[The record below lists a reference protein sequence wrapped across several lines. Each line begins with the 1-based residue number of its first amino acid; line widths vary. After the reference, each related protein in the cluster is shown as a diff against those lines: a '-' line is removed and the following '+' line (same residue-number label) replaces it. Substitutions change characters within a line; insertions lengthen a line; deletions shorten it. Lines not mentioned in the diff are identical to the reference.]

1 MGIGDAA
8 QPAPNAVQDFAYQAL
23 ESLSFDQ
30 LSGDVN
36 SLPMGRLGL
45 LLHIKGRHDPT
56 QAMET
61 RKLRVG
67 QPITPE
73 QFEELSDEQLL
84 RLLPRAYRDFFPGKD
99 ICTDG
104 HFYLHDG
111 TAWSFFK
118 AGFLD
123 E

>member
-1 MGIGDAA
+1 MCKLPIPIGVTHFHDWAA
-8 QPAPNAVQDFAYQAL
+8 GKTSVQNAVPRFT
-23 ESLSFDQ
+23 
-30 LSGDVN
+30 
-36 SLPMGRLGL
+36 
-45 LLHIKGRHDPT
+45 T

>member
-1 MGIGDAA
+1 MCNFHISIGVTYFDECSLG
-8 QPAPNAVQDFAYQAL
+8 QVSVQN
-23 ESLSFDQ
+23 E
-30 LSGDVN
+30 V
-36 SLPMGRLGL
+36 PRLT
-45 LLHIKGRHDPT
+45 T

-73 QFEELSDEQLL
+73 QFEQLNDEQLL
-84 RLLPRAYRDFFPGKD
+84 RLIPRAYRDFFPGKD

>member
-1 MGIGDAA
+1 MC
-8 QPAPNAVQDFAYQAL
+8 N
-23 ESLSFDQ
+23 
-30 LSGDVN
+30 
-36 SLPMGRLGL
+36 
-45 LLHIKGRHDPT
+45 LHISIGVTHFDECSFGKVSVQNEVPKFT
-56 QAMET
+56 TEAMET

-73 QFEELSDEQLL
+73 QFEQLNDEQLL
-84 RLLPRAYRDFFPGKD
+84 RLIPRAYRDFFPGKD

-111 TAWSFFK
+111 TAWRFFK